1 MKVGLKELQDLTR
14 QLYLKLEYPAPQT
27 ETIVE
32 VLSYA
37 HHRGNFQSLIQEV
50 AVGTPQF
57 DAQHEIIIEKET
69 SLSYLID
76 AVGNIGIWALYSAAD
91 LLVSQAKRR
100 GFAMAGIHSRWPPGA
115 VPAG

>member
-50 AVGTPQF
+50 AVGTPKF
-57 DAQHEIIIEKET
+57 AAQYEIIIEKET
-69 SLSYLID
+69 SLSYVLN
-76 AVGNIGIWALYSAAD
+76 AGGTIGICARIYAED
-91 LLVSQAKRR
+91 LLSDKTKNGGCPIA
-100 GFAMAGIHSRWPPGA
+100 ALHTGA
-115 VPAG
+115 APAPA